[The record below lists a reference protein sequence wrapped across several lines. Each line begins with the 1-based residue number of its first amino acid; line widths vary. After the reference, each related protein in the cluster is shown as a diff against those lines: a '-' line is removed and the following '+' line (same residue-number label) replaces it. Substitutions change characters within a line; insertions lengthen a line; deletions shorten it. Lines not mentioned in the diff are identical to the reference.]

1 MSSTDLLDFDKKNT
15 NVEEKENM
23 KEDNIN
29 DETTIED
36 NEIEEEIEKNIIP
49 EVIIEEKPKIND
61 EIDDLFISFLEN
73 ESFFLNKEVLQVR
86 YLPETIL
93 HRSSQMKQLVS
104 ILAPALRNEKP
115 SNLFIYGKTGTG
127 KTLCMLD
134 ALKRLDKIS
143 SDKKIKLKTI
153 YINCKLKKIADTEY
167 RIIAQLAREIGEE
180 VPMTGLPTDEVYN
193 IFLKKLDTN
202 KQTVIIVLD
211 EIDQIIKKTGDQ
223 ILYTLTRMNSE
234 LKNSQ
239 VAFVGISN
247 DVRFMEDIDPRVKSS
262 LGEEELIF
270 PPYNALELKDIL
282 EKRSLLAFKEN
293 ILTDGVLG
301 KCAAYA
307 AREHGDARRALDLLR
322 VAGEVAERDNSE
334 TIDLK
339 HIDLAEEKIEK
350 SRIIEIIETQPRQS
364 QIVLFAIL
372 LVLEKKQKGD
382 IAETGEVFEQYKE
395 ICKQTGNNILT
406 QRRISD
412 LISELDMLGLINA
425 KLISKGRYGRTREI
439 YITIPGDML
448 EKINV
453 TLKSQ
458 IF

>member
-1 MSSTDLLDFDKKNT
+1 MGSKDLLDFAKKDNLST
-15 NVEEKENM
+15 DLEEV
-23 KEDNIN
+23 
-29 DETTIED
+29 
-36 NEIEEEIEKNIIP
+36 EIEKDASIEALEEQPIEKSVEENP
-49 EVIIEEKPKIND
+49 VEKSSEEKLSD
-61 EIDDLFISFLEN
+61 EIDDLFISFLDK
-73 ESFFLNKEVLQVR
+73 ESIFANKEVLQVR
-86 YLPETIL
+86 YLPEIIL
-93 HRSSQMKQLVS
+93 HRSGQMKQLAS
-104 ILAPALRNEKP
+104 ILAPALRTEKP

-134 ALKRLDKIS
+134 AVKRLNKIS
-143 SDKKIKLKTI
+143 EKRKIPLKTI
-153 YINCKLKKIADTEY
+153 YVNCKLKKIADTEY
-167 RIIAQLAREIGEE
+167 RIIAQLAREIGED

-193 IFLKKLDTN
+193 IFIKKLEDR
-202 KQTVIIVLD
+202 KQTVIIILD

-282 EKRSLLAFKEN
+282 EKRSTLAFKEA
-293 ILTDGVLG
+293 ILEDGVLA

-322 VAGEVAERDNSE
+322 VAGEVAERGNSE
-334 TIDLK
+334 NIALK
-339 HIDLAEEKIEK
+339 HIDLAEEKIER

-364 QIVLFAIL
+364 QIVLYSIL
-372 LVLEKKQKGD
+372 FVLAQKKKGE
-382 IAETGEVFEQYKE
+382 IAETGEVFEEYKE

-439 YITIPGDML
+439 YVTIPNDML
-448 EKINV
+448 EKIDV
-453 TLKSQ
+453 TLKGQ